1 MLINIKSTVLV
12 AAAIGV
18 AGFAG
23 IPAAQAKPV
32 VPVAPCDPF
41 DNVLIGDYCN
51 IPGAQTQP
59 LQGPGVS
66 WNPRLGGLTAHITDR
81 SGVASQCS
89 YTSDFYTRS
98 FFLPANGTHDL
109 AIVPAVPAFR
119 NWDVT
124 VSCDNGT
131 STQASTFF

>member
-1 MLINIKSTVLV
+1 MLTEIKSMVL
-12 AAAIGV
+12 AATAFGAASLV
-18 AGFAG
+18 G
-23 IPAAQAKPV
+23 IPAAQANPV
-32 VPVAPCDPF
+32 VPLAPCDF

-51 IPGAQTQP
+51 IPGPQTQP

-66 WNPRLGGLTAHITDR
+66 WDPRLGGLTAHITDR

-98 FFLPANGTHDL
+98 FFLPANSTHDL
-109 AIVPAVPAFR
+109 AIVPAVPALR
-119 NWDVT
+119 NWDVS

-131 STQASTFF
+131 STQTSTFF